1 MHSQLGT
8 LGETYGQLLEHDLG
22 LLVSGDGLV
31 LGAGDRLSRWGWRQ
45 AERAAES
52 QNCRLRDRGQ
62 DSGRGLRPEP
72 ERVRDDGHTKSS

>member
-1 MHSQLGT
+1 MHSQLGI
-8 LGETYGQLLEHDLG
+8 LGETDGQLLEHDLG

-52 QNCRLRDRGQ
+52 ELQVEGQRPRLWKGTETRARAG
-62 DSGRGLRPEP
+62 
-72 ERVRDDGHTKSS
+72 T